1 MHSREGC
8 TAKWGRHAY
17 NKGSTGVGH
26 HAIPEPPIL
35 AQPLKRDQRAK
46 KTTYF
51 PNTLVRKIAD
61 THSLESYTTKGSYE
75 AQTISGSTEKRD
87 PYSTKL
93 AKKGEHPTSAS
104 LRETKEHIP

>member
-26 HAIPEPPIL
+26 HAIPEPPHL
-35 AQPLKRDQRAK
+35 AQPLKRDRRAK
-46 KTTYF
+46 QTKKTYF
-51 PNTLVRKIAD
+51 PNKLVRKIANM
-61 THSLESYTTKGSYE
+61 HSLESYTTKGTYE
-75 AQTISGSTEKRD
+75 AQTIAT
-87 PYSTKL
+87 
-93 AKKGEHPTSAS
+93 S